1 MNTMGRYSEYV
12 ICLFNCVYEQD
23 SDILQWQPSNF
34 SKAERYAFVKNRI
47 RSQATGNT
55 EHSEFPNPL
64 CKTVTCSD
72 DMLNK
77 YVGEFPAA

>member
-1 MNTMGRYSEYV
+1 MAKQS
-12 ICLFNCVYEQD
+12 
-23 SDILQWQPSNF
+23 SNISNAGSF
-34 SKAERYAFVKNRI
+34 AFGKNHI

-55 EHSEFPNPL
+55 EHSEFPYPL
-64 CKTVTCSD
+64 RKTATCSD